1 MPHLRYDIANNIA
14 TITLTNPPQNRIGVQ
29 MVTELEAAID
39 AMAHGDARV
48 LLVRAEGPDFSFGG
62 DISTWP
68 GATSHDLCAVFEGYL
83 SVYNRFERLPIPTIA
98 AVRGH
103 CLDGGFELVL
113 RCDIVLAAQSSTFGH
128 PEQTLGIT
136 TLMGGI
142 YRVAERAGRVF
153 AAELGFTS
161 QTVAADL

>member
-1 MPHLRYDIANNIA
+1 MPHLRYDIANTIA

-29 MVTELEAAID
+29 MVTELEAAIE

-62 DISTWP
+62 DFSTWP
-68 GATSHDLCAVFEGYL
+68 GATFHDLRAVFAGYL

-98 AVRGH
+98 AVQGR
-103 CLDGGFELVL
+103 CLGGGFELVL

-128 PEQTLGIT
+128 REQTLGIT

-142 YRVAERAGRVF
+142 YRVAERAGHAF
-153 AAELGFTS
+153 AAELGS
-161 QTVAADL
+161 PPGPWRQR